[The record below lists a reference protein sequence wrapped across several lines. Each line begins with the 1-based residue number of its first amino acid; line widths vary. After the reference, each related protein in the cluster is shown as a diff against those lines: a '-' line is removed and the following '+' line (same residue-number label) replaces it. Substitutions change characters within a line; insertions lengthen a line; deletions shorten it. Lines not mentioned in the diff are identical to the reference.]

1 MELVV
6 KRYYFRKSAD
16 FIQSSAGGNHVN
28 AKGCDGT
35 QTVGSGWSGIRSGA
49 HGAVVGDIQLTER
62 MFHLVLDNVK
72 ICPENSCNRDIRMMR
87 TNELLFKISDAEII
101 SLVEEG
107 YNEYDA
113 DGNLKHTYPDEE
125 VEKAKYDEV
134 AQVLL
139 EGTIYELTLQSG
151 VYTFIIDGTNDRT
164 YALKVTGSG
173 DTQEWNRFLEV

>member
-1 MELVV
+1 MEYKYSTINEV
-6 KRYYFRKSAD
+6 
-16 FIQSSAGGNHVN
+16 NHFEF
-28 AKGCDGT
+28 GE
-35 QTVGSGWSGIRSGA
+35 
-49 HGAVVGDIQLTER
+49 AVVGDIQLTER

-107 YNEYDA
+107 YNEYD
-113 DGNLKHTYPDEE
+113 D
-125 VEKAKYDEV
+125 DEV

-173 DTQEWNRFLEV
+173 DTQEWNRFLEL